1 MAEDVREDA
10 MKNTLSFA
18 ALLSL
23 TLLPAYA
30 QKTVEYRQF
39 TVPAMRYIAA
49 GPEGNAL
56 VSLTRKYITGE
67 GVPAS
72 PQELAKHVSLA
83 AESGDQWAQLM
94 LGLLYYSGRG
104 VDRDIVLC
112 HMWSNLAGAGPDEK
126 IAVLAR
132 QQREWIEQ
140 NLSTAQIAR
149 SGELAQ
155 NWQPH
160 GAQPAK
166 ASARKSKKA
175 APESQVAQSLSTE
188 ASK

>member
-56 VSLTRKYITGE
+56 VSLTRRST
-67 GVPAS
+67 
-72 PQELAKHVSLA
+72 H
-83 AESGDQWAQLM
+83 M
-94 LGLLYYSGRG
+94 RLLRVFFRFSGRTL
-104 VDRDIVLC
+104 I
-112 HMWSNLAGAGPDEK
+112 S
-126 IAVLAR
+126 
-132 QQREWIEQ
+132 
-140 NLSTAQIAR
+140 
-149 SGELAQ
+149 
-155 NWQPH
+155 
-160 GAQPAK
+160 
-166 ASARKSKKA
+166 
-175 APESQVAQSLSTE
+175 
-188 ASK
+188 